1 MFLVTDTISRGQSSS
16 SSHVDDFDSLAQ
28 YLESELPLE
37 IENVS
42 KNVSSHLGNNRE
54 VTQPITD
61 ILLEADKA
69 WTDLETFEDD
79 EDWETEKE
87 RLSLSPNAVDM
98 EDLSVPSIT
107 SCDTNINTSVLHKPS
122 NIVHSLSTGTLPFTN
137 TNQQFVPQMELTE
150 HVPFFFEEWLESNT
164 STINKTVSIDPHS
177 CHGTDMCKSYHH
189 DNSTG
194 SNTCDAFTELGDLD
208 FTGIEMEWESTDIN
222 VSKQAD
228 VMYDYSGDFEWN

>member
-1 MFLVTDTISRGQSSS
+1 M
-16 SSHVDDFDSLAQ
+16 
-28 YLESELPLE
+28 E
-37 IENVS
+37 IEKVS
-42 KNVSSHLGNNRE
+42 KNISSHLGNNRE

-61 ILLEADKA
+61 ILLEADSNCKA

-87 RLSLSPNAVDM
+87 RLSLSPNPVDM

-107 SCDTNINTSVLHKPS
+107 SCDTNINTSLLHKPS
-122 NIVHSLSTGTLPFTN
+122 NVVHSLSTGTLPFTN
-137 TNQQFVPQMELTE
+137 TNQQIVPQMELTE
-150 HVPFFFEEWLESNT
+150 HVPFSFEEWLESTT
-164 STINKTVSIDPHS
+164 STINKTDPHS

-194 SNTCDAFTELGDLD
+194 STSTCDAFTELEDLD

-228 VMYDYSGDFEWN
+228 VMYDYNDDFVWN